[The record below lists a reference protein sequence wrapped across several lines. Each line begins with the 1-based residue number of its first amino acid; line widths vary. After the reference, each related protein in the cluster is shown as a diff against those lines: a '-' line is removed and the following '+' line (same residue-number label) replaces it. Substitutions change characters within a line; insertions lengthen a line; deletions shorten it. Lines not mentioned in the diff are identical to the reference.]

1 MQIYTI
7 FWSLT
12 QKKVRLSRIY
22 GSGGKL
28 KKKYVVTSLNYLPVA
43 EMLAFTVREG
53 CVSAVASAGWMV
65 VWEVLFSNNEALR
78 SRVIVV
84 WTTGLPDIFDEEL
97 DARSTDDGLGSRV
110 ELVLEPSACDKKPS
124 KLS

>member
-43 EMLAFTVREG
+43 EMLAFTVCEG
-53 CVSAVASAGWMV
+53 CVSAVASAG
-65 VWEVLFSNNEALR
+65 
-78 SRVIVV
+78 
-84 WTTGLPDIFDEEL
+84 
-97 DARSTDDGLGSRV
+97 
-110 ELVLEPSACDKKPS
+110 
-124 KLS
+124 